1 MYKYSNL
8 FTVTEPLETES
19 EVAEST
25 TFALWA
31 TDSLCVRCIS
41 RLAALRCITIM
52 MYEHILDQLY
62 EGEIIPADNV
72 NPQSKEYKL
81 LCDKIDKEHD
91 YFSSLLPDSEKTLR

>member
-1 MYKYSNL
+1 
-8 FTVTEPLETES
+8 
-19 EVAEST
+19 
-25 TFALWA
+25 
-31 TDSLCVRCIS
+31 
-41 RLAALRCITIM
+41 